1 MVTEARSAVMGAKT
15 VKQAAEA
22 EKEMQGALGKIFA
35 IAEAYPELKANTN
48 FVKLQEQLQDVED
61 KIQAARRF
69 YNAGAKELN
78 TKVLYDD
85 YYVSLIWHVA
95 YCLSVAASESSCD
108 RKYGNYL
115 TAGDRIEQIA
125 RVRELITEIEGL
137 KGRKVVRNPK
147 LRDLNMGDFNK
158 DIAHIQKLIK
168 EIKHYGCP
176 DYMKTYFKQFA
187 ELYKGIEKP
196 VILSN

>member
-1 MVTEARSAVMGAKT
+1 MLETN
-15 VKQAAEA
+15 
-22 EKEMQGALGKIFA
+22 EKYMSQKKLDGILSKGFE
-35 IAEAYPELKANTN
+35 YKAS
-48 FVKLQEQLQDVED
+48 Q
-61 KIQAARRF
+61 
-69 YNAGAKELN
+69 KELN

-115 TAGDRIEQIA
+115 TAGDKIEQIA

-137 KGRKVVRNPK
+137 KGRKVVRKPK

-158 DIAHIQKLIK
+158 DITHIQKLIK

-187 ELYKGIEKP
+187 ELYKSIEKP

>member
-1 MVTEARSAVMGAKT
+1 MLE
-15 VKQAAEA
+15 
-22 EKEMQGALGKIFA
+22 
-35 IAEAYPELKANTN
+35 TN
-48 FVKLQEQLQDVED
+48 ERYMSQKKLDSILSEIHEYVPSQ
-61 KIQAARRF
+61 
-69 YNAGAKELN
+69 KELD

-85 YYVSLIWHVA
+85 YYVSLIWHIA

-115 TAGDRIEQIA
+115 TAGDKIEQIA
-125 RVRELITEIEGL
+125 RVQELITEIEGL

-158 DIAHIQKLIK
+158 DITHIQKLIK

-176 DYMKTYFKQFA
+176 DFMKPYFKEFV
-187 ELYKGIEKP
+187 ELYKSLPKP
-196 VILSN
+196 ILL